1 VSVLK
6 EEKKKKKRKKSE
18 FFFLEI
24 FVDLSSRTRKL
35 QTLKKKK
42 KKAHHPKL
50 RGPVKLLPAPR
61 RHQQVRRRRPHAVG
75 VARAQGLAQLRRGVP
90 RGGRQ
95 PRGAELDLPHP
106 SLTSLLSVAAPAAA
120 AQEVAQGQSVRQGSE
135 GERAE
140 GARGGDRVGEE
151 HGGEVGG
158 RRGDRQGPSR
168 GDGGSEPARSHT
180 PGPGDEGPGSR
191 KRRKERGKERSESEL
206 IVVAFFVLF
215 RTFFDLENLKKKLSL
230 SPYQSA
236 LLSRTPAASGD
247 SPGGHNA

>member
-1 VSVLK
+1 MK

-18 FFFLEI
+18 FCF
-24 FVDLSSRTRKL
+24 SRNLRRPLFENPKTSNP
-35 QTLKKKK
+35 QKKK

-50 RGPVKLLPAPR
+50 RGPVELLPAPR

-206 IVVAFFVLF
+206 IFVAFFVLF
-215 RTFFDLENLKKKLSL
+215 SNFFRPRKFKKKYLSL

>member
-1 VSVLK
+1 M
-6 EEKKKKKRKKSE
+6 
-18 FFFLEI
+18 
-24 FVDLSSRTRKL
+24 
-35 QTLKKKK
+35 
-42 KKAHHPKL
+42 
-50 RGPVKLLPAPR
+50 
-61 RHQQVRRRRPHAVG
+61 RRRRPHTVR
-75 VARAQGLAQLRRGVP
+75 VPRPQGLPQPRRRVP
-90 RGGRQ
+90 RRRRQ

-215 RTFFDLENLKKKLSL
+215 RTFFDLENLKKNSPSL
-230 SPYQSA
+230 LTNPPS
-236 LLSRTPAASGD
+236 
-247 SPGGHNA
+247 SPGPRRPRETAPAGTTRRPRPEGRRWSSWRRRCGPLPWRARCAAPPSPPRSRCCC